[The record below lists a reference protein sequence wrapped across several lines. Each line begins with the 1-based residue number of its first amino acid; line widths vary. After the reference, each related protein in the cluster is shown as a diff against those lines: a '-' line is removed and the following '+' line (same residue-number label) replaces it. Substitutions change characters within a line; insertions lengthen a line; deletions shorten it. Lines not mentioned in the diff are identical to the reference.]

1 MAPAPDRLR
10 SPGSLA
16 LVFVRSVSRDHAGR
30 LLARAVFGL
39 TEAEADLACAL
50 VDGVPLGLYAGQKGL
65 SINTV
70 YTHLR
75 HIKAKTGSQRM
86 PELVGKLSAY
96 RAPLGSA
103 RELR

>member
-1 MAPAPDRLR
+1 MAGPGGRMTAGVAPGQR
-10 SPGSLA
+10 SIDFKGS
-16 LVFVRSVSRDHAGR
+16 GKR
-30 LLARAVFGL
+30 LLGL
-39 TEAEADLACAL
+39 TEAETDLACAL